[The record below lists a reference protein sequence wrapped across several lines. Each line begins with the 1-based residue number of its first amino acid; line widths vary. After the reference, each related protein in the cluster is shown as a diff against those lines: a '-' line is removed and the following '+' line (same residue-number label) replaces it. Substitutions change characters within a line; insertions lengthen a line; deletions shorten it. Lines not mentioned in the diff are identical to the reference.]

1 MYPAAPE
8 MPEGPTVKIPL
19 IRLAHARSGDKGDC
33 SNVAIFARDPA
44 FVPVLRRELTAS
56 RMAKHFRLLA
66 GGPVHRYEAPG
77 LHAFNFVI
85 ENALGGGG
93 MASSRIDPQGKA
105 FGQMAL
111 EMMIRTPVT
120 LLADIERA

>member
-1 MYPAAPE
+1 M
-8 MPEGPTVKIPL
+8 
-19 IRLAHARSGDKGDC
+19 AR
-33 SNVAIFARDPA
+33 
-44 FVPVLRRELTAS
+44 
-56 RMAKHFRLLA
+56 HFRLLA
-66 GGPVHRYEAPG
+66 DGPVHRYEAPG

-111 EMMIRTPVT
+111 EMMINAPAALV
-120 LLADIERA
+120 ADVEPI